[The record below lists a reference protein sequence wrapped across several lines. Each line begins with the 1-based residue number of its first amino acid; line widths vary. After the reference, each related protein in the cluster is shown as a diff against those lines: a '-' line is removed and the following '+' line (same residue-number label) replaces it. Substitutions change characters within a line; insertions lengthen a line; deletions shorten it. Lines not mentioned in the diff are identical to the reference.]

1 MRTLG
6 PEWALGTVPAL
17 EAVAQAHTC
26 SESDGTHLGSH
37 PAVTSIC
44 VPHCE
49 RSEAKPP
56 VERGAW
62 KEAPDSDD

>member
-1 MRTLG
+1 MELANTTILLVEKLPKR
-6 PEWALGTVPAL
+6 
-17 EAVAQAHTC
+17 
-26 SESDGTHLGSH
+26 
-37 PAVTSIC
+37 AVTSIC